1 MYTDPIAD
9 MLNRIRTAKA
19 VSKEAVDIPFSLIK
33 YNIALCLEKEGFV
46 GKIVKKKKE
55 KRKFFRVFLNYK
67 GDSTSSIN
75 EIKRIS
81 SPGQRV
87 YARAK
92 ELQNIK
98 GGCGVSIISTPLG
111 VMSNKE
117 ARRKNLGGEI
127 ICEVW

>member
-1 MYTDPIAD
+1 MHTDPIAD

-67 GDSTSSIN
+67 GDNTSSIN

-87 YARAK
+87 YARTK

-98 GGCGVSIISTPLG
+98 GGCGISIISTPLG
-111 VMSNKE
+111 IMSNKE